1 MSYKTFNSFKKFKGL
16 LWKKICISL
25 QLIRHLV
32 HKIYIDHTITNFIK
46 TTELKNKGKKFTE
59 LIYRKGNIS
68 QTLSPIVHLT
78 ITIQKMIVFIISIIY
93 MCVWAHTCTQRVNFD
108 KSTTKLHYF
117 CTFSILKKFKYDKKS
132 IVMLSIIYLNSSFC
146 SLNNA

>member
-1 MSYKTFNSFKKFKGL
+1 MNRQFGEGGLNPKYFLLKTLKYVNQLSYKTFDSFKKFKGL
-16 LWKKICISL
+16 LWKKNFISL

-46 TTELKNKGKKFTE
+46 TTELKNKGKKFIE

-93 MCVWAHTCTQRVNFD
+93 MCVWAHTHTACEFW
-108 KSTTKLHYF
+108 
-117 CTFSILKKFKYDKKS
+117 
-132 IVMLSIIYLNSSFC
+132 
-146 SLNNA
+146 